1 MEPHP
6 ADGGHLNGGGYRMG
20 TNYRMGRA
28 LLYLVAAL
36 SVVVLSAFFLDGCEK
51 DHSINHVS
59 AQVDTS
65 AARQVRMLR
74 ADRFH
79 DSIADVAVMMR
90 LSEVSETLARQKDST
105 AWLQQLNAQ
114 HLYDRQRLDK
124 VFLLGLNGQKESF
137 KDMMDAKLDS
147 MVARI
152 DTLTAIQSGM
162 SKLLGDSALTGRM
175 AKASF
180 EQLYKTASLKNE
192 WFSSETLF
200 GKSDSGGEQASVVP
214 LFINRTNAVI
224 YKYTPP
230 RKGRA
235 GSVGINVTE
244 ANPYAATGAQNF
256 ELAIPALKGK
266 PRKSKGVRHKKQD
279 TRKRQ
284 RKNFN
289 KNGT

>member
-6 ADGGHLNGGGYRMG
+6 VGGGHLNGGGYRMG
-20 TNYRMGRA
+20 DNYRMGRA
-28 LLYLVAAL
+28 LLYLGAAL

-51 DHSINHVS
+51 DRSIGHVS

-65 AARQVRMLR
+65 AARQVRMLMS
-74 ADRFH
+74 DRFH
-79 DSIADVAVMMR
+79 DSIASVAVMMQ
-90 LSEVSETLARQKDST
+90 LGEVSETLARQKDST
-105 AWLQQLNAQ
+105 AWLQKINAQ
-114 HLYDRQRLDK
+114 HLQDRQQMDR
-124 VFLLGLNGQKESF
+124 VFLMGLNGQKQSF
-137 KDMMDAKLDS
+137 SDMMDAKLDS

-162 SKLLGDSALTGRM
+162 ARLLGDSALTGRM

-200 GKSDSGGEQASVVP
+200 GKSDSGREQASVVP
-214 LFINRTNAVI
+214 LFNNKTNAVI

-230 RKGRA
+230 KKGRA

-266 PRKSKGVRHKKQD
+266 PKKSKGVRHKKQN

-289 KNGT
+289 KTGG